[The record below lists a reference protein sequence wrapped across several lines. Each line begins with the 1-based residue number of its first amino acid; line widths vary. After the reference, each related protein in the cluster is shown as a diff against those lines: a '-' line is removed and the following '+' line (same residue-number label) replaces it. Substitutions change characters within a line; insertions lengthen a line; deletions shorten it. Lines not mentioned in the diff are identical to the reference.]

1 MRGDIIVICD
11 RDCMLKYVSRI
22 TDKTTRLTALVK
34 ALPVTL
40 GVNLACLILFG
51 FTWTGVISSTSLLFP
66 PLTTNGV
73 DPDQLWRV
81 LSPTLLHH
89 TPMHL
94 LLNLVVWT
102 EFARQIERN
111 TSSRRLILL
120 LLLTAIVGNI
130 SEYFV
135 KNHQFGGLS
144 GVAIG
149 AVGYTWVS
157 SHYCVDRSRWN
168 FPATYAVAALGWVIW
183 GIWDSSLK
191 MANGA
196 HLGGLIS
203 GALLGFWYRDR
214 ATRP

>member
-1 MRGDIIVICD
+1 
-11 RDCMLKYVSRI
+11 MLKNNSRI
-22 TDKTTRLTALVK
+22 ASHAGRLAALAR

-40 GVNLACLILFG
+40 GVNLVCLILFG
-51 FTWTGVISSTSLLFP
+51 LTQTGVINSAALLFP
-66 PLTTNGV
+66 TLSATGL
-73 DPDQLWRV
+73 DPGQSWRL
-81 LSPTLLHH
+81 LSPVLLHH

-111 TSSRRLILL
+111 TSSRHLALILF
-120 LLLTAIVGNI
+120 LTALAGNF

-144 GVAIG
+144 GVALG
-149 AVGYTWVS
+149 AAGYTWVS
-157 SHYCVDRSRWN
+157 SQYCADRGRWN
-168 FPATYAVAALGWVIW
+168 FSPTYIVATLGWAIW
-183 GIWDSSLK
+183 GIWDSSLR

-203 GALLGFWYRDR
+203 GALLGFWFRDR
-214 ATRP
+214 ATRPSGQESGH